1 MTGQPSPA
9 PAARPGRGKDS
20 QRAWLWGE
28 QGVAGEFLLAS
39 PSVTV
44 GRDPDCGIVLTDL
57 TISREHATLDYG
69 DGGWWLLA
77 GVTSNGTWLNGRLV
91 QPGERVPAGNG
102 DRLRFGLHTQLRM
115 LVPSPPGEPAMRFIA
130 AARTAPGA
138 RAASQDAQL
147 ATERLLLVT
156 ADGMA
161 AALDL
166 VRLRRDE
173 TRGWRV
179 EGAHIGDGQVLLQ
192 DSLGIRQVTRAAAG
206 GRQAGT
212 ASGRLAAVGPA
223 WAQNLAADPEVSRL
237 TSAAGVARPAGFG
250 RPAEPDLW
258 WLQAGCEQRLVLAAG
273 GLLRALGVD
282 GICAALRRSR
292 ADAPAVVADK
302 LIRMAVKA
310 GALDNVTLIV
320 ADLACP
326 DECYRHRHREAG

>member
-9 PAARPGRGKDS
+9 PAGRPGRGKDS

-44 GRDPDCGIVLTDL
+44 GRDPDRGIVLTDL

-77 GVTSNGTWLNGRLV
+77 GLTSNGTWLNGRLV
-91 QPGERVPAGNG
+91 QPGERVPVGDG
-102 DRLRFGLHTQLRM
+102 DRLRFGLHTQFRM
-115 LVPSPPGEPAMRFIA
+115 LVPSAPAEPAMRFIA
-130 AARTAPGA
+130 AARTTPGA
-138 RAASQDAQL
+138 RTENQDAQL
-147 ATERLLLVT
+147 ATERRLLVI
-156 ADGMA
+156 ADGMTA
-161 AALDL
+161 GLDL

-206 GRQAGT
+206 GR
-212 ASGRLAAVGPA
+212 LAAVGPA
-223 WAQNLAADPEVSRL
+223 WAQSLAADPEFSRL
-237 TSAAGVARPAGFG
+237 TSAAGFA

-273 GLLRALGVD
+273 GLLRALGAD
-282 GICAALRRSR
+282 GICAALRHSR
-292 ADAPAVVADK
+292 ADVPAVVADK
-302 LIRMAVKA
+302 LIRLAARA
-310 GALDNVTLIV
+310 GAPGNVTLIV

>member
-44 GRDPDCGIVLTDL
+44 GRDPDRGIVLTDL

-77 GVTSNGTWLNGRLV
+77 GLTSNGTWLNGRLV
-91 QPGERVPAGNG
+91 QPGERVPVGNG
-102 DRLRFGLHTQLRM
+102 DRLRFGLHTQFRM
-115 LVPSPPGEPAMRFIA
+115 LVPAPPAEPAMRFIA
-130 AARTAPGA
+130 AARAAPGA
-138 RAASQDAQL
+138 RTENQDAQL
-147 ATERLLLVT
+147 ATQRRLLVI

-161 AALDL
+161 AAVDL

-192 DSLGIRQVTRAAAG
+192 DSLGIRQVTGDTAAG
-206 GRQAGT
+206 R
-212 ASGRLAAVGPA
+212 RLAAAGPA
-223 WAQNLAADPEVSRL
+223 WALSLAADPEFSRL
-237 TSAAGVARPAGFG
+237 TAAAGFA

-273 GLLRALGVD
+273 GLLRALGAD

-292 ADAPAVVADK
+292 PDAPAVVADR
-302 LIRMAVKA
+302 LIRLAVKA
-310 GALDNVTLIV
+310 GPQDNVALIV